1 MTGICLTLLPEGMA
15 SFYPQKR
22 EKTLITHLK
31 ETRGDFVFLVS
42 EQCFKVHA

>member
-22 EKTLITHLK
+22 EKTLIITHLK
-31 ETRGDFVFLVS
+31 ETRGDFLVS